1 MLLFKIAVAAVAT
14 WLLMRAGAALQLL
27 PPAWPHASAK
37 SFAFLGVALPTLG
50 ASIAGIRYFG
60 DFERFAAISEVTAGK
75 LAQVEVRIGQL
86 LAGPDVAI
94 DYEGVSRLAHA
105 IDGIVVDEIE
115 SWQAVFSG
123 KPIALP
129 A

>member
-1 MLLFKIAVAAVAT
+1 MLY
-14 WLLMRAGAALQLL
+14 
-27 PPAWPHASAK
+27 PPLDPSWY
-37 SFAFLGVALPTLG
+37 
-50 ASIAGIRYFG
+50 GIRYFG

-75 LAQVEVRIGQL
+75 LAQVEVRIEQL
-86 LAGPDVAI
+86 LAGPDTAI
-94 DYEGVSRLAHA
+94 DYEGVSRFAHA
-105 IDGIVVDEIE
+105 IDGMVVDEIE